1 MFLRD
6 GQEEGAAISGER
18 IGISRNRLQIEI
30 NILEDDPT
38 FKYETLLVWWLERYA
53 KFEFLGSWE
62 EQLIIFGE
70 RIRLGGIF

>member
-6 GQEEGAAISGER
+6 GQEEGAAISGEQ

-38 FKYETLLVWWLERYA
+38 FKYETLLVWGVGEIC
-53 KFEFLGSWE
+53 KF
-62 EQLIIFGE
+62 
-70 RIRLGGIF
+70 